1 MNPGYV
7 DSLLKSWGIE
17 QQALRGVLLIF
28 AVVFCTALVAY
39 IANRLAQILAEKA
52 AGSRNLWDDTL
63 IEATRRPGVALIW
76 LVGLYG
82 AAEIAY
88 RYSGAEIFTRNN
100 EALQVGIVW
109 VLSWTA
115 IRFIRGVEQILVSP
129 DKVRRPM
136 DYTTVSALGKI
147 TRATVIITAILVIM
161 QTLGYSI
168 SGVLAFGG
176 VGGLAVGFAARDLL
190 ANFFG
195 GLMVFMNRPFK
206 VGEWIRSPDR
216 GIEGTVEH
224 IGWYLTRIRTFDQRP
239 LYVPNATFSS
249 IAVENPSRMTNR
261 RIFETI
267 GLRYDDIGHMAAIVA
282 EVKEMLK
289 NRDDID
295 ITQTLMVNFTTFNA
309 SSVDFFIYAFTRT
322 TQWAEYHEV
331 KQDILLKA
339 VDIITR
345 HGAEIAFPTRTL
357 HIASDTETPEG
368 TPRASGM
375 ETEDSGHPAETRQQ
389 EQP

>member
-1 MNPGYV
+1 MNPSYV

-39 IANRLAQILAEKA
+39 IANRLAQILADKA

-63 IEATRRPGVALIW
+63 IEATRKPGVALIW

-82 AAEIAY
+82 AAEVAY

-147 TRATVIITAILVIM
+147 TRAAVIITAILVIM

-176 VGGLAVGFAARDLL
+176 VGGLAVGFAAKDLL

-195 GLMVFMNRPFK
+195 GLMVFTNRPFK

-267 GLRYDDIGHMAAIVA
+267 GLRYADIGHMASIVA

-295 ITQTLMVNFTTFNA
+295 ITKTLMVNFTTFNA

-322 TQWAEYHEV
+322 TQWPEYHEV
-331 KQDILLKA
+331 KQDVLLKT

-357 HIASDTETPEG
+357 HIAGDGEALVEQPS
-368 TPRASGM
+368 ASGAETG
-375 ETEDSGHPAETRQQ
+375 ETERPEQTGQQ
-389 EQP
+389 EPS